1 MFALNQGRNT
11 SMLFLISTILINS
24 HMISESVFFL
34 YFPYSYSFC
43 FQQVPQVFIVFSLM
57 DRPKILFLKVLEI
70 LAVLPEFNYNFLL
83 ILIYDTI
90 ENFLYS
96 RHVVLYTYCVIIA
109 I

>member
-1 MFALNQGRNT
+1 
-11 SMLFLISTILINS
+11 
-24 HMISESVFFL
+24 MISAGIFFP
-34 YFPYSYSFC
+34 YSPYSYSLC

-70 LAVLPEFNYNFLL
+70 VAVLPELNYNFPL
-83 ILIYDTI
+83 ILKYDMALLRDTI